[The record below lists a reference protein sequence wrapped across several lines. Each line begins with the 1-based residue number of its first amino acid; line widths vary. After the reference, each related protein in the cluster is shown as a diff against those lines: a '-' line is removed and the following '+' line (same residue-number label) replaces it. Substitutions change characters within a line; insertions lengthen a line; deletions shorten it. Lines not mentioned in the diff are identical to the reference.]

1 MHEEEGKEM
10 SGITVDKVLE
20 EFNQLP
26 LEDEEYTIEIMK
38 KQLIEKKRV
47 GILMRAKEAE
57 SNLKKGLFK
66 KGNVEELYKDL
77 ESD

>member
-1 MHEEEGKEM
+1 M